1 MTRRGSYRVG
11 GGMAPYLFVA
21 PFVLLFLIFSVY
33 PIVQSFRLAFYA
45 TSGPQDWAP
54 VGLRNFSFLLQDPD
68 FHKAV
73 VNTLRYTIAT
83 VLLQL
88 PLSLGLALLLSQR
101 CL

>member
-1 MTRRGSYRVG
+1 MTQRGNYRVG
-11 GGMAPYLFVA
+11 GGAAPYIFVA

-68 FHKAV
+68 FH
-73 VNTLRYTIAT
+73 
-83 VLLQL
+83 
-88 PLSLGLALLLSQR
+88 
-101 CL
+101 